1 VLLLLLAILVA
12 GIGGVLYA
20 QSQDGATGPLPAVN
34 PDLPAELRDPLQQ
47 LKDAV
52 DS

>member
-20 QSQDGATGPLPAVN
+20 QSQGGTTSPLPTVN
-34 PDLPAELRDPLQQ
+34 PDLPPGLREPLQR

-52 DS
+52 DP